1 MNGSVLAGIPVSNQN
16 NFRPVILLSKRN
28 PSLPE
33 QKSAAAPTP
42 AIRVFKWQSTDDDVV
57 LLPERQSGSE
67 SSVIHKQRQQ
77 QQQQRRYSPY
87 ERPLQNEL
95 NKPIKITK
103 TTKTIIE
110 IDKPHDY
117 FDRKLAEKA
126 LAYMTYDQYNDDE
139 DKPIVE
145 VKIEKE
151 ENKV

>member
-28 PSLPE
+28 SSLPE
-33 QKSAAAPTP
+33 QKSAAPAP
-42 AIRVFKWQSTDDDVV
+42 AIRVFKWQSTDDDVI
-57 LLPERQSGSE
+57 LPERQSGSE
-67 SSVIHKQRQQ
+67 SPVIHKQRQ

-151 ENKV
+151 EVENKV